1 MSRLGLW
8 TIPVATVIALGAS
21 APAVAGGGGTGGVCY
36 QEPTSLSEG
45 WIAVLDNCFAPQ
57 TIAVG
62 TGDVVRWEL
71 SGAAPHTVT
80 FDIFPKGVD
89 SGTLEGSSFAVRFN
103 KLGTYS
109 YFCAIHP
116 GMSGMVEVTGP
127 PRSGAALEVL
137 GTDGQVIDSAEVAR
151 SSTTPT
157 ADRMRIEVD
166 PIAAFVL
173 LLVLFPLSM
182 GTAMRLVAAPRRLL
196 ASPAPRVRWRL
207 PWYVDRP
214 PAEPPGGAS
223 SGRAARRG
231 R

>member
-21 APAVAGGGGTGGVCY
+21 APAVAGGGGIGGVCY
-36 QEPTSLSEG
+36 QEPTSTSEG
-45 WIAVLDNCFAPQ
+45 WVAVLDSCFAPQ
-57 TIAVG
+57 TISV
-62 TGDVVRWEL
+62 TSGDVVRWEAQ
-71 SGAAPHTVT
+71 GGAPHTVT
-80 FDIFPKGVD
+80 FTENID
-89 SGTLEGSSFAVRFN
+89 SGTIQPGSSFAVKFNAPGSFTYACRF
-103 KLGTYS
+103 
-109 YFCAIHP
+109 HP
-116 GMSGMVEVTGP
+116 GMTGTVDVTGTAL
-127 PRSGAALEVL
+127 AAPTMELLDENGGVVA
-137 GTDGQVIDSAEVAR
+137 GFDSAPDTATAPAAR
-151 SSTTPT
+151 
-157 ADRMRIEVD
+157 RHRIEVD

-182 GTAMRLVAAPRRLL
+182 GAAMRLVAAPRRLL

-223 SGRAARRG
+223 SGRAAGRG